1 MAVRIRL
8 RQVGARKQRSFRIVV
23 ADSRSPRDGRFIE
36 TIGHYNA
43 RKDPP
48 EVQINEERALWW
60 LAKGAQASDTTRSLL
75 QRGGVWRKFSQ
86 MKQTKGEK
94 PAEESREES
103 GGDSRE
109 GVG

>member
-43 RKDPP
+43 QKDPH
-48 EVQINEERALWW
+48 EVQVNEERALWW
-60 LAKGAQASDTTRSLL
+60 LMKGAQASDTTRSLL
-75 QRGGVWRKFSQ
+75 QRAGVWEKFSQ
-86 MKQTKGEK
+86 TKGQK
-94 PAEESREES
+94 PVEESREES
-103 GGDSRE
+103 GGDSGE
-109 GVG
+109 GAG